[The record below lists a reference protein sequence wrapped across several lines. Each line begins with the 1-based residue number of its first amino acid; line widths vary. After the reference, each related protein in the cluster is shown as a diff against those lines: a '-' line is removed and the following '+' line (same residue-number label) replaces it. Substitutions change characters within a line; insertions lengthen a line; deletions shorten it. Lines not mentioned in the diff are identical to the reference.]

1 MYMCLI
7 FFSGAATPSTKFTE
21 VKIPS
26 GMGYSV
32 EKDTQGFAILS
43 ASK

>member
-1 MYMCLI
+1 MLN

-21 VKIPS
+21 AKIPS